1 MQRKLLRA
9 MSARH
14 GAGGARIVGISWRAG
29 TPCTRGPLRS
39 RALDEL
45 LGRDGVTF
53 VILQRGLNKEER
65 AKIAA
70 RKNVVFP
77 ESVTDMDELAAL
89 VLVLNLVISVPS
101 TIMHLAKALG
111 RPVWVLLTR
120 SREWRL
126 GARDAREVQKAS
138 TIETLSGAPSALP
151 CAVRGMVARLH
162 CPLRPMSC

>member
-77 ESVTDMDELAAL
+77 ESVADMDERAAL
-89 VLVLNLVISVPS
+89 VLVLNLVTSVPS
-101 TIMHLAKALG
+101 TIVHFAKALG
-111 RPVWVLLTR
+111 RPAWVLLTR
-120 SREWRL
+120 SPEWRYL
-126 GARDAREVQKAS
+126 WQGDRMPWYPAATFLRQPHGRGWREVARE
-138 TIETLSGAPSALP
+138 
-151 CAVRGMVARLH
+151 AVTRLAEWKN
-162 CPLRPMSC
+162 